1 MSSPTFVP
9 PFTPPKRKSPASF
22 DMDDVIITH
31 TFKKRRI
38 PTEAVLADAKR
49 RYTEICTSLGAEGL
63 TDSLALAESGFVDV
77 DLLGGHPEQ
86 YLNLEDAQQAMAN
99 MYTKPVI
106 PEIKPSFWIEKIEEL
121 FQETADLHDIDAL
134 NIEDETQKL
143 YSPREGSDVPYNADP
158 ATQDVGGIIEEFLE
172 EMDMYLKNLFVQ
184 SNDYWSLKITDE
196 EIASLK
202 DWRNRFRYLPAWGR
216 EYYGDFRNY
225 CNF

>member
-143 YSPREGSDVPYNADP
+143 YSLGRDPTYLTTPIQLRRMWEGSLRS
-158 ATQDVGGIIEEFLE
+158 F
-172 EMDMYLKNLFVQ
+172 
-184 SNDYWSLKITDE
+184 
-196 EIASLK
+196 
-202 DWRNRFRYLPAWGR
+202 WRRWT
-216 EYYGDFRNY
+216 
-225 CNF
+225 CI